1 MRLPNCELGT
11 LNRSVEE
18 NYVAGGKGINMSVI
32 LKRLG
37 FDNTATGFLAGFS
50 GNFIKE
56 ALQSEGIGTDFIQI
70 DGVTRINLKL
80 KSNEETEINANRP
93 VIKI

>member
-1 MRLPNCELGT
+1 MIYTITFNPAIDLVVKVPNCELGT

-37 FDNTATGFLAGFS
+37 FDNTAQVSWQASQGTSLKKHCNQKGFIRTS
-50 GNFIKE
+50 
-56 ALQSEGIGTDFIQI
+56 S
-70 DGVTRINLKL
+70 
-80 KSNEETEINANRP
+80 KSTELRVLI
-93 VIKI
+93 

>member
-1 MRLPNCELGT
+1 MIYTITFNPAIDLVVKVPNCELGT

-37 FDNTATGFLAGFS
+37 S
-50 GNFIKE
+50 I
-56 ALQSEGIGTDFIQI
+56 IQQQ
-70 DGVTRINLKL
+70 VFQQV
-80 KSNEETEINANRP
+80 SQEIH
-93 VIKI
+93 

>member
-37 FDNTATGFLAGFS
+37 FDNTATGFLADFS
-50 GNFIKE
+50 GN
-56 ALQSEGIGTDFIQI
+56 LQVSCVDAAIIIYFTVHLF
-70 DGVTRINLKL
+70 
-80 KSNEETEINANRP
+80 
-93 VIKI
+93 